1 MRYKMKKGRFVLVIL
16 HSYGV
21 GYMGGVFELRPQDL
35 GANTCKH
42 IIEYSI

>member
-16 HSYGV
+16 DSYGV

-42 IIEYSI
+42 IIEYPI